1 MRAKDI
7 HMAAVIDPEERVVY
21 LTGAIDRNDT
31 RICMEVDLPEA
42 GEWRLIKA
50 ETNLTT
56 DSWTNWLISMGEG
69 MRINEES
76 SSPLISRQFKGSVYY
91 DDLNSLCFFDGAV
104 RPGEPVMKVMDFVT
118 EVPRILASHNRSG
131 GGGHE
136 TIGTLTPSMGPR
148 ELRKAFEQQ
157 LEIAA
162 RKPVIDIKAAAYVL
176 PKGSS
181 AYKLVA

>member
-7 HMAAVIDPEERVVY
+7 HMAATIDPEERIVY

-31 RICMEVDLPEA
+31 RICMEVELPDA
-42 GEWRLIKA
+42 GAWRLIKA

-56 DSWTNWLISMGEG
+56 ESWTSWLISMGEG
-69 MRINEES
+69 MRVNEAKS
-76 SSPLISRQFKGSVYY
+76 SSPLISRQFANSVYY
-91 DDLNSLCFFDGAV
+91 EDLNSFCFFDGSV

-118 EVPRILASHNRSG
+118 EVPRLLASHNRSG
-131 GGGHE
+131 DTYGVLSPDMRPGD
-136 TIGTLTPSMGPR
+136 LR
-148 ELRKAFEQQ
+148 EAFERE

-162 RKPVIDIKAAAYVL
+162 RKPVLDIKAATFVL

-181 AYKLVA
+181 AYSLAA